1 MDVNEL
7 RNMTLVDLRKEL
19 QTLLKMQFSIRMQ
32 LATQQMAN
40 TNQLKLNRRDIARVR
55 TIITEKSIA

>member
-1 MDVNEL
+1 MDAKEL
-7 RNMTLVDLRKEL
+7 RNMSLIDLRKEL
-19 QTLLKMQFSIRMQ
+19 KTLLKTQFSIRIQ
-32 LATQQMAN
+32 LATQQMSN